1 MKTKVN
7 YKTCVPTNSLYQLT
21 LKGNVISKLSIT
33 PPPTIQFNLI
43 YCQKNNDNLYAE
55 VKPPNF
61 YVQLNVLQLIN
72 NLFNLWKCS
81 CTAAVKRLNADVQ
94 VHVLQLIIDKC
105 IVQVQSTRADK

>member
-33 PPPTIQFNLI
+33 PTPTIQFNL
-43 YCQKNNDNLYAE
+43 KNNHSLYAE
-55 VKPPNF
+55 VKLPNF

-72 NLFNLWKCS
+72 NLFSLWKCS

-94 VHVLQLIIDKC
+94 VHVLKLIIDKC